1 MKKILMRPK
10 DIKNCWETEDACI
23 VEEYNGKKWICEKFY
38 TDENGDILPY
48 LFNGIEHS
56 RTFDIVKNSQNET
69 MIELNLLVKGK
80 VE

>member
-38 TDENGDILPY
+38 GEA
-48 LFNGIEHS
+48 E
-56 RTFDIVKNSQNET
+56 RTFDIVKNSQNKT

-80 VE
+80 GD

>member
-38 TDENGDILPY
+38 GEDE
-48 LFNGIEHS
+48 
-56 RTFDIVKNSQNET
+56 RTFDIVKNSQNAT

-80 VE
+80 GD